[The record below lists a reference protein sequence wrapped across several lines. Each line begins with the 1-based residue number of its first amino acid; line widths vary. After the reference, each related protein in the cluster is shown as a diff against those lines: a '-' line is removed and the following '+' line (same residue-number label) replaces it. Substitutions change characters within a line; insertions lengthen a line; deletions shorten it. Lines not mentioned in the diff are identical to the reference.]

1 MLPHNLSNALEIL
14 ITTHLL
20 SSIQRL
26 LPRNTLC
33 FTLDQLD
40 TYVLLYFLPA
50 LCIFERKGALDP
62 PPPPLLPKKAC
73 LHGITTFFQVYCAKS
88 EFLLEFSM
96 IYFAKYKI
104 KILCVS
110 TIV

>member
-1 MLPHNLSNALEIL
+1 MSNALEIL

-20 SSIQRL
+20 SLIQRL
-26 LPRNTLC
+26 DSANTLC
-33 FTLDQLD
+33 FTLDKLD

-50 LCIFERKGALDP
+50 LCIFKGKGALDSP
-62 PPPPLLPKKAC
+62 SPKKVC
-73 LHGITTFFQVYCAKS
+73 FYGITTFFQIYCAKYQ
-88 EFLLEFSM
+88 FLLEFSM
-96 IYFAKYKI
+96 IYLPKYKI

>member
-1 MLPHNLSNALEIL
+1 MKPHNLSNTLDIA
-14 ITTHLL
+14 ITTNLL

-50 LCIFERKGALDP
+50 LCIFEGKGALDP
-62 PPPPLLPKKAC
+62 PLSPKKVC
-73 LHGITTFFQVYCAKS
+73 LYGITTFFQVYCAKS

-96 IYFAKYKI
+96 MYFAKYKI